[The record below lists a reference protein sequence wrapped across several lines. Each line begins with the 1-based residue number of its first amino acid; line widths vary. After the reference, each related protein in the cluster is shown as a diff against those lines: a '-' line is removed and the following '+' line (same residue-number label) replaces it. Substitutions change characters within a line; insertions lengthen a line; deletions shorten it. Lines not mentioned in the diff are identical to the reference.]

1 MREILFLPAGL
12 SLFLFGIRTSGEGLK
27 ELLGG
32 RLKRLFESVSRYRS
46 LSLLVGVLLSVAV
59 QSSTAATSLL
69 ASMINAGI
77 LTFLQSVDVMIGAS
91 LGTTITTQILAFK
104 VSSYSPYLLFIGY
117 IMSFWLK
124 GKARNVGRVIWGFAI
139 VFFGMLLT
147 EEALSSIKGSPVFA
161 LFKKEMSPLYLFAL
175 SFAFTTIFQSS
186 ALTLGLALS
195 MASQGLLSLQGAF
208 FVILGAH
215 VAASSTVLLV
225 SLGMRREALALAW
238 SSFIY
243 KALGSVFISL
253 MALPLVKLAS
263 ALSLYPP
270 RQVALLHL
278 EVASINAIL
287 FWFSTSFL
295 VRLSI
300 RFAFSREGVEDF
312 EKPLFLEE
320 RALAL
325 PEWACYLATKETI
338 RVGEMLEYQLLRAKY
353 LLLGEETKREP
364 FASISDSI
372 FRLVDSVASYVG
384 KVEGMPEEKLR
395 LFTVLGDIKQASGIL
410 RDSILSLLENGFQR
424 EARGREEK
432 IEEIMDNLSELLK
445 VSLGAF
451 ALSDKLMIRKAKGLK
466 RFMERE
472 IREFLITEKLEGNS
486 LWLDFSS
493 FVRRFSDQC
502 YYIVREAR

>member
-1 MREILFLPAGL
+1 MRELLFLPAGVA
-12 SLFLFGIRTSGEGLK
+12 LFLFGIRTSGEGLK
-27 ELLGG
+27 NLLG
-32 RLKRLFESVSRYRS
+32 RKLKSLFESVSKYRS

-77 LTFLQSVDVMIGAS
+77 LTFFQSIDVMIGAS

-124 GKARNVGRVIWGFAI
+124 GRFRNVGRVVWGFAI
-139 VFFGMLLT
+139 VFFGMLLI
-147 EEALSSIKGSPVFA
+147 EEALSSLKTTAAFA
-161 LFKKEMSPLYLFAL
+161 FFKEEMSPFYLFVF

-238 SSFIY
+238 ASFIY
-243 KALGSVFISL
+243 KALGSAFISL
-253 MALPLVKLAS
+253 MGVPLVKLAS
-263 ALSLYPP
+263 VLSSYPP

-278 EVASINAIL
+278 EIALINAVL
-287 FWFSTSFL
+287 FWFSTSL
-295 VRLSI
+295 LI
-300 RFAFSREGVEDF
+300 RFSLRLVFSKEGVEDL
-312 EKPLFLEE
+312 EKPIFLEDK
-320 RALAL
+320 ALAF

-353 LLLGEETKREP
+353 LLLGEETRREL
-364 FASISDSI
+364 FTNISDSI
-372 FRLVDSVASYVG
+372 SRLVDLVASYVG
-384 KVEGMPEEKLR
+384 KVEGLPEEKLR
-395 LFTVLGDIKQASGIL
+395 LFTVLGDIKQASEIL
-410 RDSILSLLENGFQR
+410 RDSILSLLENGFQK
-424 EARGREEK
+424 EARNKEEK
-432 IEEIMDNLSELLK
+432 VEEIMNNLSELLK
-445 VSLGAF
+445 ISLGAF
-451 ALSDKLMIRKAKGLK
+451 ALSDKLMIRKAKNLK
-466 RFMERE
+466 RFIERE
-472 IREFLITEKLEGNS
+472 TRNFLIAENLEGKS
-486 LWLDFSS
+486 VWLDFSS